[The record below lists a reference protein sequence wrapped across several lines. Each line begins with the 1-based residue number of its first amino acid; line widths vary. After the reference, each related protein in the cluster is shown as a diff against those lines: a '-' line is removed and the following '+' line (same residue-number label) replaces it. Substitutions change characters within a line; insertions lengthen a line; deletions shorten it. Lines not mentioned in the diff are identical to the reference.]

1 MIIIIIVM
9 TLFTLFVSPTMCLC
23 LLCSIHRPC
32 VFVYFV
38 RFTDHVS
45 LFTLFDSPTM
55 CLYRSMQ
62 HLKQTARKNNPVARG
77 VFPC

>member
-38 RFTDHVS
+38 RFADHVS
-45 LFTLFDSPTM
+45 LSLYATLKTNSAEKQPCCQRCFPVLRFSVPTQ
-55 CLYRSMQ
+55 R
-62 HLKQTARKNNPVARG
+62 RR
-77 VFPC
+77 